1 MDPESRVL
9 LYAGGMIPVPL
20 MLLAAPAPVTEAQK
34 IEALIQAVA
43 DLQGAVF
50 IRNGSEHPPKEAA
63 EHLRLKWKNAGR
75 RVKTAPEF
83 IQYCASGSSMSGKPY
98 EIRLED
104 GRTVLARDWLWT
116 ELKRM
121 ETKP

>member
-1 MDPESRVL
+1 
-9 LYAGGMIPVPL
+9 MIPF
-20 MLLAAPAPVTEAQK
+20 LLLPAPAPIPETQK

-50 IRNGSEHPPKEAA
+50 IRNGTEHTPREAA
-63 EHLRLKWKNAGR
+63 DHLRLKWKNAGR

-83 IQYCASGSSMSGKPY
+83 IQYCASGSSLSGKPY
-98 EIRLED
+98 EIRLQD
-104 GRTVLARDWLWT
+104 GRTVSARDWLWT

-121 ETKP
+121 EGSR

>member
-1 MDPESRVL
+1 
-9 LYAGGMIPVPL
+9 MIPVL
-20 MLLAAPAPVTEAQK
+20 LLAAPAQPPEAQK

-43 DLQGAVF
+43 DLKGAVF
-50 IRNGSEHPPKEAA
+50 IRNGTEHTPKEAA
-63 EHLRLKWKNAGR
+63 DHLRLKWKNVGR

-83 IQYCASGSSMSGKPY
+83 IQHCASGSTLSGKAY
-98 EIRLED
+98 EIRLAD

-121 ETKP
+121 EAAR

>member
-1 MDPESRVL
+1 
-9 LYAGGMIPVPL
+9 MIPV
-20 MLLAAPAPVTEAQK
+20 LLFAGPAPVPEAQK

-50 IRNGSEHPPKEAA
+50 MRNGSGHAPQEAA

-75 RVKTAPEF
+75 KVKTAPEF
-83 IQYCASGSSMSGKPY
+83 IQHCASGSSMSGRPY
-98 EIRLED
+98 EIRLRD

>member
-1 MDPESRVL
+1 
-9 LYAGGMIPVPL
+9 MIPV
-20 MLLAAPAPVTEAQK
+20 LLFAAPAPVPEAQT

-50 IRNGSEHPPKEAA
+50 IRNGSEHTPKEAA
-63 EHLRLKWKNAGR
+63 EHLRLKWRNAGR

-83 IQYCASGSSMSGKPY
+83 IQHCASGSSMSGKPY
-98 EIRLED
+98 EIRLGD
-104 GRTVLARDWLWT
+104 GRTVLARDWFWT

-121 ETKP
+121 QAKP

>member
-1 MDPESRVL
+1 
-9 LYAGGMIPVPL
+9 MIPAL
-20 MLLAAPAPVTEAQK
+20 LLAAPAPLPEAQK

-50 IRNGSEHPPKEAA
+50 IRNGTKHTPKEAA
-63 EHLRLKWKNAGR
+63 DHLRLKWKNAGR

-83 IQYCASGSSMSGKPY
+83 IQHCATGSSLSGRPY
-98 EIRLED
+98 EIQLRD
-104 GRTVLARDWLWT
+104 GRTVTARDWLWT

-121 ETKP
+121 ETSR

>member
-1 MDPESRVL
+1 
-9 LYAGGMIPVPL
+9 MIPVL
-20 MLLAAPAPVTEAQK
+20 LLAAPAPTPEAQK

-50 IRNGSEHPPKEAA
+50 IRNGTEHSPKEAA
-63 EHLRLKWKNAGR
+63 DHLRLKWKNAGR

-83 IQYCASGSSMSGKPY
+83 IQHCASGSSLSGKPY
-98 EIRLED
+98 EIRLQD
-104 GRTVLARDWLWT
+104 GRTVPARDWLWT

-121 ETKP
+121 ESGH

>member
-1 MDPESRVL
+1 
-9 LYAGGMIPVPL
+9 MIAF
-20 MLLAAPAPVTEAQK
+20 MLLAVPAPAPEAQK

-43 DLQGAVF
+43 DLQGAAF
-50 IRNGSEHPPKEAA
+50 IRNGSEHTPKEAA
-63 EHLRLKWKNAGR
+63 DHLRLKWKNAGR

-83 IQYCASGSSMSGKPY
+83 IQHCATGSSMSGKPY
-98 EIRLED
+98 EIRLKD

-121 ETKP
+121 EARP